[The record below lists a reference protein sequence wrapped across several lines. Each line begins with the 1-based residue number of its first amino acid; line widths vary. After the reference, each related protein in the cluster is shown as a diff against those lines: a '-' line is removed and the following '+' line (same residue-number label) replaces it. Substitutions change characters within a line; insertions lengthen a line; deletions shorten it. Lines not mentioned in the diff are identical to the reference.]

1 MFFRLYLD
9 GNPIG
14 DGGAKALM
22 RLAVGMGGRLKV
34 TADRC
39 NISIVDPTAWFDLS
53 KPLQKYQLDLES
65 HYERAIALQL
75 LHIVACHHSYVFR
88 YFNYDASPPAR
99 KDPKWLDVDMKSSG
113 RSVDL
118 IQIKAASNE
127 DLWDEYEKNTVA
139 KLRNLQV
146 IASDIYLA
154 IKLFQEVITFM
165 KLICFLFIR
174 A

>member
-22 RLAVGMGGRLKV
+22 RLAVGIGGRIKV

-39 NISIVDPTAWFDLS
+39 NISIVDSSAWFDLS

-75 LHIVACHHSYVFR
+75 LHIVACHQSYVFR
-88 YFNYDASPPAR
+88 YYNYDASPPAR
-99 KDPKWLDVDMKSSG
+99 KDPKWLDIDMKSSG

-127 DLWDEYEKNTVA
+127 DLWDDYEKDTVA
-139 KLRNLQV
+139 KLRNL
-146 IASDIYLA
+146 IRAASDIYLA
-154 IKLFQEVITFM
+154 AKLFQEVIIFM
-165 KLICFLFIR
+165 NLNCFLFMH